1 MTEEEM
7 VGWHHQ
13 LGGHESAQA
22 LGEGGGQGG
31 LVSYSRWGHRESD
44 TTWQLNNSNKS
55 AVCSFDVG
63 INRMTLTYLKTMQ
76 SRPQLLL
83 LLLLILMPSLNL
95 PVKPPV
101 LFSL

>member
-44 TTWQLNNSNKS
+44 TWFSSGHLLSH
-55 AVCSFDVG
+55 VRLCDPMDCSTPGFP
-63 INRMTLTYLKTMQ
+63 LH
-76 SRPQLLL
+76 LLPEL
-83 LLLLILMPSLNL
+83 VQTQCPLSQ
-95 PVKPPV
+95 
-101 LFSL
+101 